1 MIILQIKESMRIKNF
16 DEALELIEQIPEN
29 FRTSEIFLLKGICI
43 QLSENLEFDLNETE
57 VSFKKAIELDS
68 NNIEA
73 KMELGWFYF
82 NVLDESKKA
91 DRQFSE
97 TLEIIKTKLSELMEG
112 FMKINLESST
122 YFDANQFIT
131 DYTSLILK
139 EEKVKALLAE
149 NESLRS

>member
-1 MIILQIKESMRIKNF
+1 MIILQIKESMRRKKF

-43 QLSENLEFDLNETE
+43 QLSENLKFNLNEAE
-57 VSFKKAIELDS
+57 YSFKKAIELDS

-73 KMELGWFYF
+73 KIELGWFYF
-82 NVLDESKKA
+82 NVLDQSKEA
-91 DRQFSE
+91 DKEFGDA
-97 TLEIIKTKLSELMEG
+97 LEIIKSKLSELVEG

-139 EEKVKALLAE
+139 EEKLKELFAE
-149 NESLRS
+149 NESLR

>member
-43 QLSENLEFDLNETE
+43 QLSENLKFDLNEAE
-57 VSFKKAIELDS
+57 YSFKKAIELDS

-91 DRQFSE
+91 DKEFGDA
-97 TLEIIKTKLSELMEG
+97 LEVIKSKLSELVEG

-131 DYTSLILK
+131 DYTSLILR
-139 EEKVKALLAE
+139 EEKLKVLLVE
-149 NESLRS
+149 NESLR

>member
-1 MIILQIKESMRIKNF
+1 MIILQIKESMRRKKF

-43 QLSENLEFDLNETE
+43 QLSENLKFNLNEAE
-57 VSFKKAIELDS
+57 YSFKKAIELDS

-73 KMELGWFYF
+73 KIELGWFYF
-82 NVLDESKKA
+82 NVLDQSKEA
-91 DRQFSE
+91 DKEFGDA
-97 TLEIIKTKLSELMEG
+97 LEIIKSKLSELVEG

-131 DYTSLILK
+131 DYSSLILK
-139 EEKVKALLAE
+139 EEKLKELFAE
-149 NESLRS
+149 NESLR

>member
-1 MIILQIKESMRIKNF
+1 MIILQIKESMRRKKF

-43 QLSENLEFDLNETE
+43 QLSENLKFNLNEAE
-57 VSFKKAIELDS
+57 YSFKKAIELDS

-73 KMELGWFYF
+73 KIELGWFYF
-82 NVLDESKKA
+82 NVLDQSKEA
-91 DRQFSE
+91 DKEFVDA
-97 TLEIIKTKLSELMEG
+97 LEIIKSKLSELVEG

-139 EEKVKALLAE
+139 EEKLKALIAE
-149 NESLRS
+149 NESLR

>member
-1 MIILQIKESMRIKNF
+1 MIILQIKESMRRKKF

-43 QLSENLEFDLNETE
+43 QLSENLKFNLNEAE
-57 VSFKKAIELDS
+57 YSFKKAIELDS

-73 KMELGWFYF
+73 KIELGWFYF
-82 NVLDESKKA
+82 NVLDQSKEA
-91 DRQFSE
+91 DKEFGDA
-97 TLEIIKTKLSELMEG
+97 LEIIKSKLSELVEG

-122 YFDANQFIT
+122 YFDANQFIR

-139 EEKVKALLAE
+139 EEKLKALIAE
-149 NESLRS
+149 NESLR

>member
-1 MIILQIKESMRIKNF
+1 MIILQIKDSMRIKKF

-43 QLSENLEFDLNETE
+43 QLSENLKFDLHEAE

-82 NVLDESKKA
+82 NVLDQSKEA
-91 DRQFSE
+91 DIQFGDA
-97 TLEIIKTKLSELMEG
+97 LKIIKTKLSELLEG

-139 EEKVKALLAE
+139 EEKLKELLAE

>member
-1 MIILQIKESMRIKNF
+1 MIILQIKESMRIKKF

-29 FRTSEIFLLKGICI
+29 FRISEIFLLKGICI
-43 QLSENLEFDLNETE
+43 QLSENLKFDLNEAE

-68 NNIEA
+68 KNVDA

-82 NVLDESKKA
+82 NVLDDSKKA
-91 DRQFSE
+91 DKQFGDA
-97 TLEIIKTKLSELMEG
+97 LEFIKSKLSELVEG
-112 FMKINLESST
+112 FMKINIESAS

-139 EEKVKALLAE
+139 EEKLKALLAE
-149 NESLRS
+149 NESLR

>member
-1 MIILQIKESMRIKNF
+1 MIILQIKESMRIKKF

-29 FRTSEIFLLKGICI
+29 FRTSEIYLLKGICI
-43 QLSENLEFDLNETE
+43 QLSENLKFDLREAE

-68 NNIEA
+68 NHIEA

-82 NVLDESKKA
+82 NVLDESQKA
-91 DRQFSE
+91 NKQFGDA
-97 TLEIIKTKLSELMEG
+97 LEIIKTKLSELMEG

-131 DYTSLILK
+131 DYASLILK
-139 EEKVKALLAE
+139 EEKLKDLLAE
-149 NESLRS
+149 NESLR